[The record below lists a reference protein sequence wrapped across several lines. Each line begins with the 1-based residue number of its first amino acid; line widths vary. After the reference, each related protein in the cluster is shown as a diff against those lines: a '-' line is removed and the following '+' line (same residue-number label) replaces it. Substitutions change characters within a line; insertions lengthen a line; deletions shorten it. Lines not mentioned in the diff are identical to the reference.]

1 MKYSRAFIK
10 TFKET
15 PKEAENISS
24 ALLLRGGYIDQETS
38 GIYSLLPLGWKVIQK
53 ISNIIREEMDSI
65 GGMEIVMPAMQPK
78 ELWVSTGRW
87 DKMDPPLFKFKDR
100 HEKEF
105 GLGSTHEEVIVDLVR
120 NRISSYKELPLMLYQ
135 IQDIFRNEIRS
146 TGGLLRTREFLMKD
160 AYSFHASEKDFED
173 YYQKV
178 INA

>member
-1 MKYSRAFIK
+1 MRYSQAFIK
-10 TFKET
+10 TFKEI

-24 ALLLRGGYIDQETS
+24 ALVLRGGYIDQETS

-65 GGMEIVMPAMQPK
+65 GVMEIVMPAMQPK
-78 ELWVSTGRW
+78 ELCVSTGRW

-105 GLGSTHEEVIVDLVR
+105 GLGSTHEEVIVDIVR

-135 IQDIFRNEIRS
+135 IQDKFRNEVRS
-146 TGGLLRTREFLMKD
+146 TGGVLRPPPLFFKKSFYFFLN
-160 AYSFHASEKDFED
+160 
-173 YYQKV
+173 QKK
-178 INA
+178 